1 MRTFILILV
10 VFLSVRQ
17 TSYAVEA
24 DEKIYQELG
33 VDEVIQAVPEDIGEL
48 MHPLDIFSAQGLE
61 EVIEELKSYVLQ
73 TLQTQVGIVFQP
85 LIQTLLIIFLCRITS
100 LLMPGKNQ
108 DFPIVMVGC
117 TAVAYLNL
125 SDTQSYFS
133 DCIEIVQRLYDFSSV
148 LLPCLAGASVFTGA
162 SMSAGI
168 KYTAAALFMNILLNF
183 SNTVLLPVVSM
194 YLVCMIGDS
203 VFHQP
208 ILGMVSTV
216 IHKVC
221 TSVLTGSVVLFTTYL
236 SVAGLVSGTGELLAA
251 RITKTTLS
259 NGLPIVG
266 KIISDTASTLV
277 AGASLMRNGI
287 GLFGMLALIGMLVIP
302 FVSVGVRYL
311 MFKFLSK
318 LEILWSEKRFT
329 GLIKGI
335 SDAYGMMLA
344 IIGSGFVMLFLT
356 LLSFIQVTG
365 VS

>member
-1 MRTFILILV
+1 MRTFLLVLI
-10 VFLSVRQ
+10 VFFSVQQ
-17 TSYAVEA
+17 TSHAVEI
-24 DEKIYQELG
+24 DEKLYAELG
-33 VDEVIQAVPEDIGEL
+33 IDEVIQAAPDEMTEL
-48 MHPLDIFSAQGLE
+48 LEPLDLFSGQGLN
-61 EVIEELKSYVLQ
+61 EVMNALKSH
-73 TLQTQVGIVFQP
+73 VFQTVRGQVRLAIQP
-85 LIQTLLIIFLCRITS
+85 VIQTTLIIFLCTIIS
-100 LLMPGKNQ
+100 LMMPGKKQ
-108 DFPIVMVGC
+108 EFPITMIGC
-117 TAVAYLNL
+117 TSIAYLNL
-125 SDTQSYFS
+125 SDTRSFFS
-133 DCIEIVQRLYDFSSV
+133 DSIEVVQSLYDFSSV

-183 SNTVLLPVVSM
+183 SNTMLVPVVSM
-194 YLVCMIGDS
+194 YLVCIIGDS

-208 ILGMVSTV
+208 ILGTVSNV

-221 TSVLTGSVVLFTTYL
+221 TTVLTGAVVLFTTYL

-277 AGASLMRNGI
+277 AGASLIRNGI
-287 GLFGMLALIGMLVIP
+287 GLFGMLVLVGMLVLP
-302 FVSVGVRYL
+302 FVSIGVRYL
-311 MFKFLSK
+311 FFKLISK
-318 LEILWSEKRFT
+318 MDHLWSEQRFT
-329 GLIKGI
+329 GLIRGI

>member
-1 MRTFILILV
+1 MKTLLLILL
-10 VFLSVRQ
+10 VFLSVQQR
-17 TSYAVEA
+17 SHAVEV
-24 DEKIYQELG
+24 DEKIYTELG
-33 VDEVIQAVPEDIGEL
+33 VNQVIQAVPEEIRDL
-48 MHPLDIFSAQGLE
+48 LQPLDLFSGQGLD
-61 EVIEELKSYVLQ
+61 EVMEGLKHQILQ
-73 TLQTQVGIVFQP
+73 TVRTQVDMALQP
-85 LIQTLLIIFLCRITS
+85 MIQTILIIFLCTITATII
-100 LLMPGKNQ
+100 PGKNR
-108 DFPIVMVGC
+108 DFPIVMIGC
-117 TAVAYLNL
+117 TAIVYLNL
-125 SDTQSYFS
+125 SDTRSFFS
-133 DCIEIVQRLYDFSSV
+133 DSIDIIQRLYDFSSV
-148 LLPCLAGASVFTGA
+148 LLPCLAGATVFTGA

-183 SNTVLLPVVSM
+183 SNTMLIPVVSM

-208 ILGMVSTV
+208 ILGTVSN
-216 IHKVC
+216 IIYKIC
-221 TSVLTGSVVLFTTYL
+221 TTVLTWSVVLFTTYL
-236 SVAGLVSGTGELLAA
+236 SVAGLVSGTGEILAA

-277 AGASLMRNGI
+277 AGASLIRNGI
-287 GLFGMLALIGMLVIP
+287 GLFGMLALIGMLIIP

-311 MFKFLSK
+311 LFKLLSK
-318 LEILWSEKRFT
+318 MAYLWSEQRFT
-329 GLIKGI
+329 ALIKGI